1 MGVNLILSFQK
12 NCIFASDMR
21 CWVLYIL
28 LLCVGIGCTDE
39 YERAAIRMLDRA
51 ESLMPSHP
59 QEAYACLDSIAY
71 PELISARQNARWCM
85 LRGRLADTLHTR
97 LPYVHQL
104 ERALRYVNREG
115 SVGEQAQIGLY
126 LGRAYKEDWLREQ
139 ALRTYLEAL
148 QKSLTVNDYNLAGY
162 ICSYMGDV
170 YQFQEAYLKAKDKYL
185 EAAAYFETAENW
197 RSRGI
202 AFLEASR
209 NYVFADSLDR
219 ALEYM
224 LKAKSILLNSTDSI
238 GQSSILNGLGNI
250 YAALGDYQQAEYCLK
265 KSIELDPK
273 EAGASMAA
281 LASLYLAKGD
291 TKQARFYIEQS
302 KESAQNRTIEIES
315 FYKYYLIEKQE
326 GDIAS
331 ALTNLEE
338 YVLQSD
344 SILSSKEDAQV
355 LGLEEKYNH
364 AQTEKARA
372 HLMRE
377 KHRMQNRTVL
387 FILLFVIVVAV
398 YQLQLRR
405 KRLLLAQ
412 KNNELLALKNEI
424 LSMQNHLLLK
434 EEELRQL
441 SVRIEEYRKTAHWDR
456 QGKELEELYQ
466 KKRQE
471 VELVNRQV
479 QEQRQQLWERAPI
492 VAKVQKLA
500 STVIPNSRK
509 SPLTPKDWQ
518 AIRELVDAVYPMV
531 SVKLLEAGIKGVE
544 KDICYLALFGLDTNQ
559 TAILFPQYAPTSISR
574 YRQKLRHDLQINDRN
589 LQLRDFLVNMK

>member
-1 MGVNLILSFQK
+1 
-12 NCIFASDMR
+12 
-21 CWVLYIL
+21 
-28 LLCVGIGCTDE
+28 
-39 YERAAIRMLDRA
+39 
-51 ESLMPSHP
+51 
-59 QEAYACLDSIAY
+59 
-71 PELISARQNARWCM
+71 
-85 LRGRLADTLHTR
+85 
-97 LPYVHQL
+97 
-104 ERALRYVNREG
+104 
-115 SVGEQAQIGLY
+115 
-126 LGRAYKEDWLREQ
+126 
-139 ALRTYLEAL
+139 
-148 QKSLTVNDYNLAGY
+148 
-162 ICSYMGDV
+162 MGDV

-219 ALEYM
+219 ALHCAYQAED
-224 LKAKSILLNSTDSI
+224 ILMVYGDS
-238 GQSSILNGLGNI
+238 LDCADVYNAFGNI
-250 YAALGDYQQAEYCLK
+250 FAIQGDKNAALSFFKKGISFDKHEVVSDYLSLADLYLQENDTAKVHYYMQQAKANLNKFQQANYYYQCYK
-265 KSIELDPK
+265 VNKS
-273 EAGASMAA
+273 
-281 LASLYLAKGD
+281 
-291 TKQARFYIEQS
+291 
-302 KESAQNRTIEIES
+302 
-315 FYKYYLIEKQE
+315 EKQTSDALNALE
-326 GDIAS
+326 KYLKEMDS
-331 ALTNLEE
+331 ALINRNKT
-338 YVLQSD
+338 
-344 SILSSKEDAQV
+344 QV

-387 FILLFVIVVAV
+387 FILLFVIVVVV

-518 AIRELVDAVYPMV
+518 VIRELVDAVYPMV
-531 SVKLLEAGIKGVE
+531 PVKLQEAGIKGVE

-574 YRQKLRHDLQINDRN
+574 YRQKLRHDLQINDRS

>member
-12 NCIFASDMR
+12 NCIFASNMR
-21 CWVLYIL
+21 YWVLYIL

-39 YERAAIRMLDRA
+39 NERAAIRMLDRA

-219 ALEYM
+219 ALHCAYQAED
-224 LKAKSILLNSTDSI
+224 ILMVYGDS
-238 GQSSILNGLGNI
+238 LDCADVYNALGNI
-250 YAALGDYQQAEYCLK
+250 YLGQGDYLLVEQYLQKAIEY
-265 KSIELDPK
+265 DPNDV
-273 EAGASMAA
+273 SPNYST
-281 LASLYLAKGD
+281 LATLYLMQGD
-291 TKQARFYIEQS
+291 TKQARIYLEKS
-302 KESAQNRTIEIES
+302 KTPTSNKNTHTEL
-315 FYKYYLIEKQE
+315 FYKYYQIEKQE
-326 GDIAS
+326 GDIAD

-574 YRQKLRHDLQINDRN
+574 YRQKLRHDLQINDRS

>member
-1 MGVNLILSFQK
+1 
-12 NCIFASDMR
+12 
-21 CWVLYIL
+21 
-28 LLCVGIGCTDE
+28 
-39 YERAAIRMLDRA
+39 
-51 ESLMPSHP
+51 
-59 QEAYACLDSIAY
+59 
-71 PELISARQNARWCM
+71 
-85 LRGRLADTLHTR
+85 
-97 LPYVHQL
+97 
-104 ERALRYVNREG
+104 
-115 SVGEQAQIGLY
+115 
-126 LGRAYKEDWLREQ
+126 
-139 ALRTYLEAL
+139 
-148 QKSLTVNDYNLAGY
+148 
-162 ICSYMGDV
+162 MGDV

-219 ALEYM
+219 ALHCAYQAED
-224 LKAKSILLNSTDSI
+224 ILMVYGDS
-238 GQSSILNGLGNI
+238 LDCADVYNAFGNI
-250 YAALGDYQQAEYCLK
+250 FAIQGDKNAALSFFKKGISFDKHEVVSDYLSLADLYLQENDTAKVHYYMQQAKANLNKFQQANYYYQCYK
-265 KSIELDPK
+265 VNKS
-273 EAGASMAA
+273 
-281 LASLYLAKGD
+281 
-291 TKQARFYIEQS
+291 
-302 KESAQNRTIEIES
+302 
-315 FYKYYLIEKQE
+315 EKQTSDALNALE
-326 GDIAS
+326 KYLKEMDS
-331 ALTNLEE
+331 ALINRNKT
-338 YVLQSD
+338 
-344 SILSSKEDAQV
+344 QV

-372 HLMRE
+372 YLMRE

>member
-39 YERAAIRMLDRA
+39 NERAAIRMLDRA

-85 LRGRLADTLHTR
+85 LRGRLADSLHTR

-219 ALEYM
+219 ALHCAYQAED
-224 LKAKSILLNSTDSI
+224 ILMVYGDS
-238 GQSSILNGLGNI
+238 LDCADVYNALGNI
-250 YAALGDYQQAEYCLK
+250 FAIQGDKNAALSFFKKGISFDKHEVVSDYLSLADLYLQENDTAKVHYYMQQAKANLNKFQQANYYYQCYK
-265 KSIELDPK
+265 VNKS
-273 EAGASMAA
+273 
-281 LASLYLAKGD
+281 
-291 TKQARFYIEQS
+291 
-302 KESAQNRTIEIES
+302 
-315 FYKYYLIEKQE
+315 EKQTSDALNALE
-326 GDIAS
+326 KYLKEMDS
-331 ALTNLEE
+331 ALINRNKT
-338 YVLQSD
+338 
-344 SILSSKEDAQV
+344 QV

-574 YRQKLRHDLQINDRN
+574 YRQKLRHDLQINDRS